1 MLESNLQGIKKEDIL
16 LQEETLD
23 AVLRTK
29 VSLNEI
35 AKYRTQFLT
44 VRRWFE
50 KLEEDRPLP
59 LDNNS
64 NTVRHYLSYL
74 MKFCKW
80 IGKDPDEIIRERLD
94 DRDSD
99 DIETVERY
107 DRLVRLFSRG
117 YKKRQKPVAARE
129 AVVALKSFFTKNS
142 ASLSVKSPRK
152 IVEKERNRLLI
163 NEIKELLRFCDAR
176 EKAFVLLELQTG
188 ARPLSLLSL
197 KYGDIKADFESK
209 NLPVRV
215 HFRIFNVKGQ
225 YAPYTTFF
233 GLDTYKALQDYL
245 KLRELDGE
253 KIDDQSPLMRKA
265 KTHAPETYAGLSKM
279 CAKLTRLAHMLKI
292 NKQITPGTFRRTF
305 QTIMEQHLPVNW
317 VDRLMGHVRFR
328 GIQGDAYSQPTI
340 EDLIEAYK
348 KAEPHISVSET
359 KVDTSHVGIEVLNSL
374 AKIFGV
380 DLNKIIQRE
389 KIVSLDEM
397 TEDDINLLYD
407 EFRKLIAFEKTVS
420 VKPEKDS
427 KNCDQVSVAYKFKII
442 GNEEDLISLLE
453 NGWKFEK
460 ELSKGR
466 YLLKKAV

>member
-197 KYGDIKADFESK
+197 KYGDIKADF
-209 NLPVRV
+209 
-215 HFRIFNVKGQ
+215 
-225 YAPYTTFF
+225 
-233 GLDTYKALQDYL
+233 
-245 KLRELDGE
+245 
-253 KIDDQSPLMRKA
+253 
-265 KTHAPETYAGLSKM
+265 
-279 CAKLTRLAHMLKI
+279 
-292 NKQITPGTFRRTF
+292 
-305 QTIMEQHLPVNW
+305 
-317 VDRLMGHVRFR
+317 
-328 GIQGDAYSQPTI
+328 
-340 EDLIEAYK
+340 
-348 KAEPHISVSET
+348 
-359 KVDTSHVGIEVLNSL
+359 
-374 AKIFGV
+374 
-380 DLNKIIQRE
+380 
-389 KIVSLDEM
+389 
-397 TEDDINLLYD
+397 
-407 EFRKLIAFEKTVS
+407 
-420 VKPEKDS
+420 
-427 KNCDQVSVAYKFKII
+427 
-442 GNEEDLISLLE
+442 
-453 NGWKFEK
+453 
-460 ELSKGR
+460 
-466 YLLKKAV
+466 